1 MAINPQARNYVIEQM
16 SQTPELRGIISQ
28 MASRSPNAAR
38 MSREFA
44 QANPN
49 NWVRYNP
56 NLDPMT
62 HNLNSAG
69 WGGWANDPSKQQMI
83 AESELF
89 KDVSGT
95 GAIGGTKHF
104 DEYGNR
110 MEATAQL
117 RDLGITDMD
126 QIGYTAGPDGNAV
139 FYDKKTGQALPGQLR
154 GYKDKGQTTY
164 FFNIDDAGNVTLDD
178 HFQKDKRR
186 SGLGK
191 IAPGFTNPIV
201 STALAVGA
209 GFLAPGLSGALGG
222 GLTGSAAAG
231 ATLGA
236 GHAAITG
243 GNIGKSAL
251 VGAFGGGLGNY
262 ASGTKFVQG
271 MSSPAL
277 RGATIGAITGAG
289 TGALGAGLYGGNV
302 GKGLLSGALAGG
314 AGGYGAGALGGDPN
328 TLMGRLTASGGRA
341 LGTRAGQQIAGN
353 LIGSPFD
360 QRAAQQPRGALQQV
374 QQQYPDLSFLPP
386 HAQERILSLIG

>member
-44 QANPN
+44 QVNPN
-49 NWVRYNP
+49 NYNRYNP
-56 NLDPMT
+56 ELGKIT
-62 HNLNSAG
+62 HQADS
-69 WGGWANDPSKQQMI
+69 GGWNWWNDPSSKSAVTASEAYNDLMSQDKI
-83 AESELF
+83 A
-89 KDVSGT
+89 
-95 GAIGGTKHF
+95 GTKHF
-104 DEYGNR
+104 DAAGNR
-110 MEATAQL
+110 MLATSRL
-117 RDLGITDMD
+117 KDVGVTDMD
-126 QIGYTAGPDGNAV
+126 QVGVVAGPDGNAI
-139 FYDKKTGQALPGQLR
+139 FYDKVTGKELPNVLKGW
-154 GYKDKGQTTY
+154 KDKGQTSFY
-164 FFNIDDAGNVTLDD
+164 FNIDPNGGVYLDE

-209 GFLAPGLSGALGG
+209 GFLAPGLAGAMGG

-243 GNIGKSAL
+243 GKIGKSAL

-360 QRAAQQPRGALQQV
+360 RRAAQQPRGALQQV
-374 QQQYPDLSFLPP
+374 QPQYPDLSFLPP
-386 HAQERILSLIG
+386 HAQERIRGLIG